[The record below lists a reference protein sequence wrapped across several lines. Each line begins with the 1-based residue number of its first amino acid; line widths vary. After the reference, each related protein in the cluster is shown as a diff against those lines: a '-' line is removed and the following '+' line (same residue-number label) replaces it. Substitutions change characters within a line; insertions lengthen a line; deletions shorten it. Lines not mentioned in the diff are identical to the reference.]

1 MSGRS
6 RNGRRAQGARAAQST
21 QSTQSA
27 QTARRIGGEDV
38 HAVIAGLSA
47 LLRADGGPSGTSLPY
62 ERAVVRCTAE
72 ILLEDADSGSVL
84 RLRRDPETAALL
96 GVCKVIA
103 ALRGQHLEEY
113 DQAIEPI
120 RRDRPTDGAVYP
132 SDESHLAS

>member
-6 RNGRRAQGARAAQST
+6 RNGRRAQGARAA

-47 LLRADGGPSGTSLPY
+47 LLRDDGGPSGKSLPY